1 MQEKQQQRLI
11 PKFDDKENKKLNKS
25 IKELSSEMTLELKD
39 CQKILKEII
48 NDKTDED
55 DININ
60 NINNKQIKQNMK
72 QNIITKINDF
82 TKKFKLNQELYNN
95 KFNHFVIDEEITN
108 KSFSTK
114 KNEENNSNDFLSTQ
128 ENNSQL
134 RRRDQDLTN
143 LLNSVNELAQIFKDM
158 QTLVM
163 EQGTILDR
171 IDYNIDIASTNVSK
185 GKKNITKADKYSVE
199 LVQERYSQIFGTD
212 QVAPKEDVDVYCY
225 HVDYDT
231 QDGCY
236 YGHYFAGGGGMP
248 WIADRRIESASR
260 SDDGTEIYLYEYY
273 IRAGIMEDKSIYT
286 YGKDVGSPLG
296 EEAAATYYE
305 NIKNTNINNWHVK
318 DEIFEKY
325 KDQLVKFKSTFKLDT
340 NGNYYWVSTEP
351 VK

>member
-11 PKFDDKENKKLNKS
+11 PKFDDEENKKLNKS

-82 TKKFKLNQELYNN
+82 AKKFKLNQELYNN

-185 GKKNITKADKYSVE
+185 GKKNITKADKYMKNNCFRNVIII
-199 LVQERYSQIFGTD
+199 LIVIIF
-212 QVAPKEDVDVYCY
+212 
-225 HVDYDT
+225 
-231 QDGCY
+231 
-236 YGHYFAGGGGMP
+236 
-248 WIADRRIESASR
+248 IEALL
-260 SDDGTEIYLYEYY
+260 IIL
-273 IRAGIMEDKSIYT
+273 
-286 YGKDVGSPLG
+286 
-296 EEAAATYYE
+296 
-305 NIKNTNINNWHVK
+305 
-318 DEIFEKY
+318 
-325 KDQLVKFKSTFKLDT
+325 KLF
-340 NGNYYWVSTEP
+340 
-351 VK
+351 